1 MARDLF
7 NKYIWLVDTIRSYG
21 RISRAEL
28 DRLWQLSQF
37 SGGEGLPRRTFHNYR
52 QAAEELFNIEIKC
65 DPSTYEYYIEDT
77 TGGEQVTDW
86 LLNTAVTHE
95 VLSKSTDVADR
106 IFVEDV
112 PSAREFLAPAVDAL
126 RDNRRVKFDYQAY
139 YRSQPS
145 RDIVFEPYFLK
156 LFRQRWYMVGMN
168 VEQKKIKTYALDRI
182 VRMNL
187 QTDTFTPD
195 PTVNAS
201 EYFRYAFGIV
211 VGQGTVRTV
220 SLKVDPRQAK
230 YFRTLPLHASQE
242 EYVHD
247 RYSIFKYK
255 LRLSDDF
262 VEQLLSYGARVEVME
277 PRELRVRIVRELESA
292 LSNYSNPAESAQ
304 KTVKV

>member
-1 MARDLF
+1 
-7 NKYIWLVDTIRSYG
+7 
-21 RISRAEL
+21 
-28 DRLWQLSQF
+28 
-37 SGGEGLPRRTFHNYR
+37 
-52 QAAEELFNIEIKC
+52 
-65 DPSTYEYYIEDT
+65 
-77 TGGEQVTDW
+77 
-86 LLNTAVTHE
+86 
-95 VLSKSTDVADR
+95 
-106 IFVEDV
+106 
-112 PSAREFLAPAVDAL
+112 
-126 RDNRRVKFDYQAY
+126 
-139 YRSQPS
+139 
-145 RDIVFEPYFLK
+145 
-156 LFRQRWYMVGMN
+156 MVGMN

-230 YFRTLPLHASQE
+230 YFRALPLHASQE

-292 LSNYSNPAESAQ
+292 LCNYTTPADSSQ
-304 KTVKV
+304 KAFEV

>member
-28 DRLWQLSQF
+28 DRLWRLSQF
-37 SGGEGLPRRTFHNYR
+37 SEGEGLPRRTFHNYR

-106 IFVEDV
+106 ISVEDV
-112 PSAREFLAPAVDAL
+112 PSAREYLAPAVDAL

-139 YRSQPS
+139 YRSQPT

-156 LFRQRWYMVGMN
+156 LFRQRWYMVGLN

-182 VRMNL
+182 VRI
-187 QTDTFTPD
+187 
-195 PTVNAS
+195 
-201 EYFRYAFGIV
+201 GI
-211 VGQGTVRTV
+211 
-220 SLKVDPRQAK
+220 
-230 YFRTLPLHASQE
+230 FPLRL
-242 EYVHD
+242 
-247 RYSIFKYK
+247 RYSGGPGHRAHSVAQGGPAPDQILPRAASACLARRICTRPLLHFQIQTA
-255 LRLSDDF
+255 
-262 VEQLLSYGARVEVME
+262 VERRFCGAAAVVRRPRRSE
-277 PRELRVRIVRELESA
+277 PRELRIRIVRELESA
-292 LSNYSNPAESAQ
+292 LNNYNTTAESSQ
-304 KTVKV
+304 KAGKM